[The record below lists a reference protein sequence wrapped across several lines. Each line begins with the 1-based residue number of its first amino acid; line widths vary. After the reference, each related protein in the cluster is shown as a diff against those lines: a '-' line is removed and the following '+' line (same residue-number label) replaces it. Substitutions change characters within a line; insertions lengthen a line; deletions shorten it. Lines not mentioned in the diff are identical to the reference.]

1 MPATITSP
9 KRTTFVSTL
18 HFCRW
23 CGRHTRHEL
32 RGGTIVCLGC
42 TEQVLLLELERD

>member
-9 KRTTFVSTL
+9 EWTALVTTI

-32 RGGTIVCLGC
+32 RGRNIVCLDC
-42 TEQVLLLELERD
+42 TDYVLLRELDRD